1 MTSLANKHTSSHHK
15 FKWQW
20 DLETLDLL
28 GDGVP
33 WTVPQFFSFWHY
45 SAAEFLGPD
54 LHTYFL
60 QTGPPVPPFLPPA
73 GNDGSIIVVGS
84 GAPVWHADGLYCLT
98 KIHPTVQFQNCW
110 KKYFNF
116 KL

>member
-60 QTGPPVPPFLPPA
+60 QTGPPVPPLLPPA
-73 GNDGSIIVVGS
+73 GNDGGIIVVGS
-84 GAPVWHADGLYCLT
+84 GVVVVGRCWHRGHRMYRDNV
-98 KIHPTVQFQNCW
+98 KN
-110 KKYFNF
+110 K
-116 KL
+116 